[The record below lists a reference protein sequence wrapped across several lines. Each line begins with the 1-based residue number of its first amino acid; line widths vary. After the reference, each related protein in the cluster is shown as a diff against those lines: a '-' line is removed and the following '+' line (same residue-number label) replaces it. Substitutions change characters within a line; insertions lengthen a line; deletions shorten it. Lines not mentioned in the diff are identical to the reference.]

1 MSAYTS
7 IRVQPDCATCRV
19 AARLGIQ
26 ATRAPRSNKRP
37 PPCCA
42 QGRPRVRARS
52 PLLTVAPRKK
62 ATRAHSKGMG
72 RLLLRCFVAAAA
84 LAAVCS
90 AEEAKAE
97 EAATE
102 AQPEAAATEGAEAA
116 AEPEPVVLNC
126 NANGEQLRGP
136 PARARVLPHHPGS
149 SSPAELIDKVE
160 TWSIDC
166 VAQWLENLGFRALA
180 TGL

>member
-1 MSAYTS
+1 M
-7 IRVQPDCATCRV
+7 
-19 AARLGIQ
+19 
-26 ATRAPRSNKRP
+26 
-37 PPCCA
+37 
-42 QGRPRVRARS
+42 
-52 PLLTVAPRKK
+52 
-62 ATRAHSKGMG
+62 
-72 RLLLRCFVAAAA
+72 RCFVAAAA

-136 PARARVLPHHPGS
+136 PARARARSLTTRLLLARADRQGRN
-149 SSPAELIDKVE
+149 VE
-160 TWSIDC
+160 H
-166 VAQWLENLGFRALA
+166 
-180 TGL
+180 